1 MKLFKHN
8 AEDMTNLW
16 KQQLYTVKSSFRA
29 INNMLLDVAYN
40 GSLLKEKMSKITIL
54 LTLWNHEMVKKW
66 TYSA

>member
-54 LTLWNHEMVKKW
+54 LTL
-66 TYSA
+66 